1 MSAADSGGASGWDT
15 RVVCGFSTGHRRGDA
30 PPGDPAAIAAAGE
43 HSLFMDD
50 HIIAVLVL
58 IGLAVVGAGKT
69 GSGSG
74 GPRTEV
80 VQRYSGF
87 A

>member
-1 MSAADSGGASGWDT
+1 
-15 RVVCGFSTGHRRGDA
+15 
-30 PPGDPAAIAAAGE
+30 
-43 HSLFMDD
+43 MDD
-50 HIIAVLVL
+50 HITSVLVL
-58 IGLAVVGAGKT
+58 IGLAVGGAGKT

-80 VQRYSGF
+80 VQRDSSF

>member
-1 MSAADSGGASGWDT
+1 M
-15 RVVCGFSTGHRRGDA
+15 V
-30 PPGDPAAIAAAGE
+30 
-43 HSLFMDD
+43 D
-50 HIIAVLVL
+50 HIISVLVL